1 MTDDIDSLHKQIRH
15 FFHTF
20 ATFTR
25 DGGAAWVTTSLTDPR
40 VSALA
45 IDPATP
51 AILYAGTNSHG
62 VVKSINGGGNW
73 RWPPPAS
80 RIPLFPP
87 W

>member
-45 IDPATP
+45 IDP
-51 AILYAGTNSHG
+51 G
-62 VVKSINGGGNW
+62 
-73 RWPPPAS
+73 PPPPYSMRGQIATAWS
-80 RIPLFPP
+80 RA
-87 W
+87 